1 MPPSSTSAPA
11 GDGPAPARTSRRGRR
26 QLLVA
31 GFVLAY
37 LAAGA
42 VTLVLGERVA
52 GGRWL
57 ALHLV
62 LLGAA
67 TNAIVVWSEHFAAAL
82 LRTRPVSEG
91 LATARALVLNLGI
104 LAVLWGVQTGRS
116 AVAAGGACVVGVVVL
131 GHGLVLATRI
141 GSALPGRLSG
151 TVWFY
156 VAAAAAL
163 LAGMGMGLWL
173 AGGVA
178 ASAGAY
184 LALRLAHVHLNVL
197 GWVGLAVVGTQF
209 TLWPT
214 VLRTRMVPGL
224 EWAVRWSL
232 PPLALGLAV
241 AAGGLA
247 SQRRGVALVGLV
259 GMRSGLGIALV
270 PFVRTAVRRPP
281 RTAAAWML
289 GAGMVWF
296 AVAVV
301 ADLGALVD
309 QPAGGRPGRTGGPA
323 GPRRGGRVRAADA
336 DRGAHLPA
344 AGGVRP
350 RAPTATAGSPASSS
364 WAGPL
369 RVAAVNLGVRAAGR
383 RAGPGGWW
391 LAGIGLAS
399 FVPLAVVALVVR
411 DPPPELT
418 ARVSRTGWR
427 RGPRRR
433 CRGARR

>member
-247 SQRRGVALVGLV
+247 SQRRGVALVGLGGYAV
-259 GMRSGLGIALV
+259 GLGIALV
-270 PFVRTAVRRPP
+270 PFVRTAGRRPP

-301 ADLGALVD
+301 ADLGALMTSVRVVD
-309 QPAGGRPGRTGGPA
+309 LDGLVARLAPVVVAGFALQTLIGALTYLLPVVFG
-323 GPRRGGRVRAADA
+323 
-336 DRGAHLPA
+336 RGAYGNRRLTHILDL
-344 AGGVRP
+344 G
-350 RAPTATAGSPASSS
+350 
-364 WAGPL
+364 WPL
-369 RVAAVNLGVRAAGR
+369 RVAAVNLGVVLLVVGWA
-383 RAGPGGWW
+383 GGWW

-399 FVPLAVVALVVR
+399 FVPLAVVALVVA
-411 DPPPELT
+411 T
-418 ARVSRTGWR
+418 R
-427 RGPRRR
+427 RPS
-433 CRGARR
+433 